1 MRRALL
7 LAVLVVAGCG
17 SGSTET
23 VEVTTT
29 VQETT
34 TVEAQPTTS
43 EATTTPTQPAALD
56 PDDVAGQLDI
66 RDLTAKRNGD
76 LISVSVKTYDPW
88 SSNVLVG
95 SPTDVG
101 PNRLTVF
108 YDIDLDGHSDFRG
121 RIIFAGGRLSVFLS
135 GESTQLEP
143 VPVERPNN
151 TTAQYVHPVDVFF
164 VPSGASSQTDIQVR
178 VKSLYN
184 GEEDRA
190 PDHGWVGVPFNP

>member
-1 MRRALL
+1 M
-7 LAVLVVAGCG
+7 VAGCG

-23 VEVTTT
+23 VQVTTT
-29 VQETT
+29 VHVTT

-43 EATTTPTQPAALD
+43 EATTTTTQPAALD
-56 PDDVAGQLDI
+56 PDDVPGQLDL
-66 RDLTAKRNGD
+66 RDLTATRHGD

-108 YDIDLDGHSDFRG
+108 YDIDLDGHSDRRG
-121 RIIFAGGRLSVFLS
+121 RIIFAGGRLSLFLS
-135 GESTQLEP
+135 GGGQQFEA

-151 TTAQYVHPVDVFF
+151 VTAQYVHPVDIFF
-164 VPSGASSQTDIQVR
+164 VDTSSQTDIQVR
-178 VKSLYN
+178 VKSFYN

>member
-1 MRRALL
+1 MRRVLL

-23 VEVTTT
+23 VQVTTT

-34 TVEAQPTTS
+34 TVEAPATTS
-43 EATTTPTQPAALD
+43 EATTTTTQPAALD
-56 PDDVAGQLDI
+56 PDDVSGQLDI

-76 LISVSVKTYDPW
+76 LISVSLKTYDPW

-95 SPTDVG
+95 SPTKVG
-101 PNRLTVF
+101 PNRLTIF
-108 YDIDLDGHSDFRG
+108 YDIDLDGHWDFRG
-121 RIIFAGGRLSVFLS
+121 RVIYAGGRLSVFLN

-143 VPVERPNN
+143 VPVERPND
-151 TTAQYVHPVDVFF
+151 TTAKYVHPMDVFF
-164 VPSGASSQTDIQVR
+164 VPSGASSETDIQVR
-178 VKSLYN
+178 AKSFYN

>member
-1 MRRALL
+1 VRPLLL

-23 VEVTTT
+23 VQITTT
-29 VQETT
+29 VQVTT

-43 EATTTPTQPAALD
+43 EATTTQQPAALD
-56 PDDVAGQLDI
+56 PDDVSGQLDL

-76 LISVSVKTYDPW
+76 LLSVSVKTYDPW

-101 PNRLTVF
+101 PNRLTIF
-108 YDIDLDGHSDFRG
+108 YDIDLDGHSDRRG
-121 RIIFAGGRLSVFLS
+121 RVIFAGGRLSLFLS
-135 GESTQLEP
+135 GGGQQFEA

-151 TTAQYVHPVDVFF
+151 VTAQYVHPVDIFF
-164 VPSGASSQTDIQVR
+164 VGASSQTDIQIR
-178 VKSLYN
+178 AESFYN
-184 GEEDRA
+184 GEKDRA

>member
-1 MRRALL
+1 VRVRRVLL
-7 LAVLVVAGCG
+7 LGVLVLAGCG

-29 VQETT
+29 VQMTT

-43 EATTTPTQPAALD
+43 GATTTTRQPAALD
-56 PDDVAGQLDI
+56 PDDVPGQLDI

-95 SPTDVG
+95 SPTAVG
-101 PNRLTVF
+101 PNRLTVY
-108 YDIDLDGHSDFRG
+108 YDIDLDGHWDRRG
-121 RIIFAGGRLSVFLS
+121 RIIFAGGRLSLFLS
-135 GESTQLEP
+135 GGGQQFEA
-143 VPVERPNN
+143 VPVERPSNL
-151 TTAQYVHPVDVFF
+151 TARYVHPVDIFF
-164 VPSGASSQTDIQVR
+164 VNTSSQTDIQVR
-178 VKSLYN
+178 VKSFYN
-184 GEEDRA
+184 GVEDRA